1 MTIPNIVFASLISGI
16 TCVGFLGETAQAQMP
31 SYELHTYAGPQTVSP
46 GQALSVTIELT
57 DFQGNSSNNQPVQ
70 LTYLA
75 DGISKTMT
83 GHVENGL
90 VSFTVRAQNRTGTM
104 NFSARYAGN
113 LSNVAPV
120 MVVAGRPAG
129 WSLTVKSSQNPQTVE
144 VMSEIITDEFENP
157 VSDQNLMSLD
167 WIDHRGVRRSE
178 FLQPT
183 NGRIIANISCPV
195 KFLAPLQIRAV
206 LKNSK
211 FLSPDLSALCTEAE
225 SRT

>member
-1 MTIPNIVFASLISGI
+1 VN
-16 TCVGFLGETAQAQMP
+16 
-31 SYELHTYAGPQTVSP
+31 
-46 GQALSVTIELT
+46 VTIELT

-70 LTYLA
+70 LTYFE
-75 DGISKTMT
+75 DGISKTAT

-90 VSFTVRAQNRTGTM
+90 VSFDVRAQKGTGMM
-104 NFSARYAGN
+104 NFSALYAGN

-129 WSLTVKSSQNPQTVE
+129 FSLKVKPSQTPQKVKII
-144 VMSEIITDEFENP
+144 SEIITDRFENP
-157 VSDQNLMSLD
+157 VSDQNIMSLD
-167 WIDHRGVRRSE
+167 WIDQRGLRRSE

-183 NGRIIANISCPV
+183 NGQIIANINCPV